1 MSLTAGIA
9 SITSCVATT
18 SRDEGAATQWADRIG
33 ELDILRGIALLGMFL
48 VHFNDRAIGSD
59 AAAGLSATYQKF
71 IALFFE
77 ERFWTMF
84 GILFGVGFAVQLRR
98 AEARGATFAAIYLR
112 RLVAL
117 AGFGLVALAV
127 FGFNVLLGYAVWGV
141 PLLLLRKWSLK
152 MLIIALLLS
161 AASGSLFSIARA
173 SYRVAAVGETTYR
186 VERAA
191 VAAQNRTFNEGNR
204 AAQAAPDYPVVFRAR
219 LRHMAWFYVQPF
231 SFLPVNT
238 FTLFLIG
245 VIGFRLGLFDTPGR
259 HQRVILAL
267 MAFGAASWAVEGWL
281 FPPSPGQLG
290 SPPVRELTL
299 DHLRQGFGVIRGTW
313 VAFVYIGAVL
323 LFVARKPAWVRTLAP
338 FGWIG
343 RMALTTYMVQIA
355 ILDLAFSNY
364 FLHLELTPLRA
375 LGAGLAL
382 FAVSATVSRW
392 WLSRFHFGPLE
403 WVWRTVTYGRL
414 QPWRVGSAG
423 AVSAV

>member
-1 MSLTAGIA
+1 MSRTASTA
-9 SITSCVATT
+9 PITSCAATT
-18 SRDEGAATQWADRIG
+18 ARDEPAATESAERIG
-33 ELDILRGIALLGMFL
+33 ALDILRGIALLGMFL
-48 VHFNDRAIGSD
+48 VHFNDHAIGGET
-59 AAAGLSATYQKF
+59 AAGLSATYQK
-71 IALFFE
+71 IVALFFE

-98 AEARGATFAAIYLR
+98 AEARGAAFAAIYLR

-117 AGFGLVALAV
+117 GGFGLFAHAV
-127 FGFNVLLGYAVWGV
+127 FGFNVLLGYAVWGA
-141 PLLLLRKWSLK
+141 PLLLVRRWSLRP
-152 MLIIALLLS
+152 LIIALLLS
-161 AASGSLFSIARA
+161 AASGSLFTIARA
-173 SYRVAAVGETTYR
+173 AYRVAAVGEPTYR

-267 MAFGAASWAVEGWL
+267 MAFGAASWAVDGWW
-281 FPPSPGQLG
+281 FPASAEQLG
-290 SPPVRELTL
+290 SPPVRELIL

-323 LFVARKPAWVRTLAP
+323 LLAARKPAWLRTLAP

-355 ILDLAFSNY
+355 ILDLTFSNY
-364 FLHLELTPLRA
+364 FLHLGLTPLQG

-382 FAVSATVSRW
+382 FALSAALSRW
-392 WLSRFHFGPLE
+392 WLVRFRFGPLE
-403 WVWRTVTYGRL
+403 WLWRSITYGRL
-414 QPWRVGSAG
+414 QPWRVGSA
-423 AVSAV
+423 AVLAV